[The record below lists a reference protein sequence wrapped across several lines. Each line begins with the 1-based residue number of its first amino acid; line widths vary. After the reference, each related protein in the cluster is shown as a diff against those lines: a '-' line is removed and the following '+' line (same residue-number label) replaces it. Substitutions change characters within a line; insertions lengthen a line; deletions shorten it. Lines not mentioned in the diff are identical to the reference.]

1 MSIEKWLSKKG
12 SKEEEIKREEAF
24 KRLSE
29 GEVTELKKKKIRD
42 MVQKDHQQSSKKSD
56 SENLLQNIIE
66 FKDWLNQ
73 RTYLKGDIDKIE
85 IWINNL
91 YSIIKYETG
100 QKRKLIN
107 KNDKKKLIEKYK
119 KIPPKFLDEKTRLAI
134 SKKVYGTRRTNS
146 DNYYLR
152 KLKKSIQ
159 DKLIEV
165 KYYEIFEK
173 ILEIF

>member
-1 MSIEKWLSKKG
+1 MSIDKWLSKKG

-29 GEVTELKKKKIRD
+29 GEVTELKKKKIRN
-42 MVQKDHQQSSKKSD
+42 MVKKDHQQSSKKSD
-56 SENLLQNIIE
+56 SENLLRNIIE

-85 IWINNL
+85 TWIKNL
-91 YSIIKYETG
+91 YSGIKYVSD
-100 QKRKLIN
+100 QKQKLIN
-107 KNDKKKLIEKYK
+107 KDDKKKLIENYK
-119 KIPPKFLDEKTRLAI
+119 KIPPKFLDEKTRIALN
-134 SKKVYGTRRTNS
+134 KKIYGARRTNS

-152 KLKKSIQ
+152 KLKNSIRDNLNETQ
-159 DKLIEV
+159 
-165 KYYEIFEK
+165 YYEIIDK

>member
-107 KNDKKKLIEKYK
+107 KNDKKKLIEKY
-119 KIPPKFLDEKTRLAI
+119 T
-134 SKKVYGTRRTNS
+134 
-146 DNYYLR
+146 
-152 KLKKSIQ
+152 
-159 DKLIEV
+159 
-165 KYYEIFEK
+165 
-173 ILEIF
+173 

>member
-29 GEVTELKKKKIRD
+29 GEVTELKKKKIRN

-56 SENLLQNIIE
+56 SENLLRNIIE

-85 IWINNL
+85 TWINNL
-91 YSIIKYETG
+91 YSIIKYENG
-100 QKRKLIN
+100 QKRYN
-107 KNDKKKLIEKYK
+107 NEKKKLIQNYK
-119 KIPPKFLDEKTRLAI
+119 TIPPKFLDEKTRLAI
-134 SKKVYGTRRTNS
+134 NKKVYGTRRTNS

-152 KLKKSIQ
+152 KLKNSIQ
-159 DKLIEV
+159 DKLIEL
-165 KYYEIFEK
+165 KYYEILGG